1 MPACLSYLRSI
12 YEVHAYPAARVPR
25 QKTHVC
31 MSLRH
36 QTVALARRRPA
47 PPPQVK
53 LTSQE
58 APKIIIIII
67 LSVCG
72 VQKRLRVLKKCINPW
87 NQLLV
92 LTTQIWPTGVPRYRS
107 FETQKDLYDHIA
119 FPSAFPIHGLLSPRY
134 MMLIIDLYSDIYFQ
148 IDWCPK
154 KHVFGLLY
162 TYLKLLQWCDHW
174 Y

>member
-12 YEVHAYPAARVPR
+12 YKMHAYPVACVPC

-36 QTVALARRRPA
+36 QIIAIAQCRPA
-47 PPPQVK
+47 PPPQAK
-53 LTSQE
+53 LTLQE

-67 LSVCG
+67 LSICS

-92 LTTQIWPTGVPRYRS
+92 LTTQIWPTGVPRNPS
-107 FETQKDLYDHIA
+107 FETQNDLYDHIA
-119 FPSAFPIHGLLSPRY
+119 FPSAFPIHGLLSPTNP
-134 MMLIIDLYSDIYFQ
+134 MFIVILNSIIYIEMHCCSQMHSSRF
-148 IDWCPK
+148 
-154 KHVFGLLY
+154 FN
-162 TYLKLLQWCDHW
+162 TYLKLLQWFDHW